1 MERRPSCSAI
11 QLKTTAGGPV
21 CTVFTWNIR
30 VFSTVGRKILKT
42 AGRLVCVFQ
51 KGQNMQHGTVHST
64 FIWKSII
71 NIYPDLQLNGQRPR
85 LYSYLAVCRYTGN
98 GLRVVALWWAKS
110 VEPQIKQSAHASTV
124 QLAQVCLSSFFMHRI
139 SQQQKNIINDFAM
152 QSDDHE

>member
-1 MERRPSCSAI
+1 M
-11 QLKTTAGGPV
+11 
-21 CTVFTWNIR
+21 
-30 VFSTVGRKILKT
+30 
-42 AGRLVCVFQ
+42 CVFQ

-110 VEPQIKQSAHASTV
+110 VEPQIKQSAHASTAGTSMFIFV
-124 QLAQVCLSSFFMHRI
+124 FMHRI

>member
-71 NIYPDLQLNGQRPR
+71 NIYP
-85 LYSYLAVCRYTGN
+85 AVKRSTSKVVYCIVTWLSVGTYTGN
-98 GLRVVALWWAKS
+98 GLRVVAL
-110 VEPQIKQSAHASTV
+110 
-124 QLAQVCLSSFFMHRI
+124 
-139 SQQQKNIINDFAM
+139 
-152 QSDDHE
+152 